1 MVGEPDDKN
10 SGPGSIRGVF
20 RNHGDDTLRAGG
32 FGALRSSHI
41 VAHCVGATVF
51 GVHLPRVDSPLRID
65 LRRTPVLA
73 VSLFV
78 KTERI
83 SQRLLA
89 T

>member
-1 MVGEPDDKN
+1 MTKTAAQAP
-10 SGPGSIRGVF
+10 IRGVF
-20 RNHGDDTLRAGG
+20 RKHGDDTLRAGG
-32 FGALRSSHI
+32 FGAVRSSHI

-65 LRRTPVLA
+65 LKRTPVLA

-83 SQRLLA
+83 SQRLL
-89 T
+89 TT